1 MKDHRARGFRAS
13 QGRAASSITGY
24 MMQKDQR
31 LNMDEAKNKLK
42 QAGVPKDENAALKRQ
57 FAPLAND
64 TTTKDSSRI
73 GFMNAGAIQQTDGG
87 IKVTANPEDIELPE
101 ENDSENDERVEIQIA
116 QKEVL
121 DAVFGELAKKRKE
134 AEKNEDRYANTKD
147 EGTPFN
153 I

>member
-1 MKDHRARGFRAS
+1 
-13 QGRAASSITGY
+13 

-31 LNMDEAKNKLK
+31 LNMDE
-42 QAGVPKDENAALKRQ
+42 
-57 FAPLAND
+57 
-64 TTTKDSSRI
+64 
-73 GFMNAGAIQQTDGG
+73 TDGG

-121 DAVFGELAKKRKE
+121 YAVFGELAKKRKE
-134 AEKNEDRYANTKD
+134 AEKNESRYANTKD